1 MDITALGSLYQQ
13 NGALQ
18 ANSLYSSVENRGKNP
33 EGAAKES
40 SAFEKVFQTALL
52 DKGTDNQIPGKPKID
67 RSSKLY
73 EQCRALE
80 TFIVKDLLQGLRN
93 TVQKSD
99 LIDEG
104 FAGKMYED
112 MLYDQYA
119 ENLAK
124 NANFGLADQAYT
136 ELSGQRG
143 RTITG

>member
-18 ANSLYSSVENRGKNP
+18 ANSLYSALEDRGKSP
-33 EGAAKES
+33 ERVSKGGS
-40 SAFEKVFQTALL
+40 TFEKAYQTALS
-52 DKGTDNQIPGKPKID
+52 DRGTENPAPGKPKID

-73 EQCRALE
+73 EQCQALE

-112 MLYDQYA
+112 MLYDQYS

-124 NANFGLADQAYT
+124 NANFGLADQAYL

-143 RTITG
+143 KTITG

>member
-18 ANSLYSSVENRGKNP
+18 SNSLYSALENRGQGS
-33 EGAAKES
+33 EGVPPRGAT
-40 SAFEKVFQTALL
+40 FEKVYQAALS
-52 DKGTDNQIPGKPKID
+52 DKNSEERAPGKPKID

-73 EQCRALE
+73 EQCQALE

-99 LIDEG
+99 LIDQG

-119 ENLAK
+119 EDLAK
-124 NANFGLADQAYT
+124 NANFGLADQAYL

-143 RTITG
+143 RTVTG

>member
-1 MDITALGSLYQQ
+1 MDITTLGSLYQQ

-18 ANSLYSSVENRGKNP
+18 SNNLYSALENRGKSP
-33 EGAAKES
+33 ESVPKGG
-40 SAFEKVFQTALL
+40 SAFEKVYQAALS
-52 DKGTDNQIPGKPKID
+52 DRGTKAPAPERPKID

-73 EQCRALE
+73 EQCQALE

-93 TVQKSD
+93 TVQKSN

-119 ENLAK
+119 ENLSK
-124 NANFGLADQAYT
+124 NAGFGLADQAYL

>member
-13 NGALQ
+13 TGALQ
-18 ANSLYSSVENRGKNP
+18 SNSLYSALEDRGKSP
-33 EGAAKES
+33 ESVTKES
-40 SAFEKVFQTALL
+40 HAFETVYKAALL
-52 DKGTDNQIPGKPKID
+52 DKGTESQAPGKPKID

-73 EQCRALE
+73 DQCQALE

-124 NANFGLADQAYT
+124 NAQFGLADQAYL